1 MKYDKLNNET
11 KSYINVAIEIY
22 NVIAKKKILKT
33 INGSSNDKVLYLF
46 TDVDKKILSLFI
58 AGIINKGNVQK
69 IFSKYEDIKL
79 QDLLDFIDTDLK
91 EITPL
96 EEVQYSKLYD
106 EEFYTL
112 IKFFIKESYKLYDL
126 KCITPELIISSLQ
139 LSGDKNYNILLY
151 YSYNYWEFKDT
162 LSFYDHP
169 FFSFL
174 EDYIFDNGLAYSER
188 INEEKQE
195 NKKPEILLKDNFE
208 FEIEEN
214 EDFIIDNKTWKIL
227 EEIKKKFVCQEEVV
241 EGLFYNIINNQELI
255 NTPELLKDNRAI
267 IFLDGPTGTGKTAIT
282 KEIAEKLNIP
292 FVATSIVNY
301 SSAGYSGNDLDDI
314 LGNLYT
320 KCEGDLSLA
329 ERGIVILDE
338 FDKIAQIKSTDLIM
352 KTAVQFQLL
361 DFLGGGKYNVTV
373 GKGIMANKIEFDT
386 SKLTFVCLGALNN
399 LRNNK
404 VKKENYIGF
413 NQNIENKLINEYS
426 ISPQDLIDNGLEK
439 ELVGRLNTFL
449 HTEEYDKEKLYKVL
463 TSSSISPLKSFK
475 RWIEMKGKKLLIED
489 GALELI
495 VDEAYNLNTGARSLQ
510 TIINNIRTYYLKEV
524 LRGKNKE
531 IYLTCDI
538 INKINRDFQ
547 IRRVRG

>member
-1 MKYDKLNNET
+1 MKYEKLDDET

-22 NVIAKKKILKT
+22 NVIEKKKILKT
-33 INGSSNDKVLYLF
+33 INSLTNDKVLYLF
-46 TDVDKKILSLFI
+46 TDVDKIILSLFI
-58 AGIINKGNVQK
+58 AGMLNKGNVQK

-91 EITPL
+91 EIAPL
-96 EEVQYSKLYD
+96 EEAQYSKIYA
-106 EEFYTL
+106 EQFYTL
-112 IKFFIKESYKLYDL
+112 IKFFIKEAYKLYDL

-139 LSGDKNYNILLY
+139 LSGDKSYNILLY
-151 YSYNYWEFKDT
+151 YSYNYWEYKDT

-169 FFSFL
+169 FFSVL

-188 INEEKQE
+188 VNEQKQE
-195 NKKPEILLKDNFE
+195 KEMPKMTVEENLD

-214 EDFIIDNKTWKIL
+214 NDFTIDNKTWKLL
-227 EEIKKKFVCQEEVV
+227 EEIKKKFVCQEDVV

-255 NTPELLKDNRAI
+255 NTPELLNDNRAI

-301 SSAGYSGNDLDDI
+301 SSAGYSGSDLDDI

-338 FDKIAQIKSTDLIM
+338 FDKIAQIKSSDLIM

-373 GKGIMANKIEFDT
+373 GKGVMANKIEFDT
-386 SKLTFVCLGALNN
+386 SKLTFICLGALTN

-404 VKKENYIGF
+404 VKIGNYIGF
-413 NQNIENKLINEYS
+413 NQNIENKTINEYS

-463 TSSSISPLKSFK
+463 TTSSISPLKIFK
-475 RWIEMKGKKLLIED
+475 RWVEMKGKKLLIED
-489 GALELI
+489 GVLELI

-510 TIINNIRTYYLKEV
+510 TVVNNIRTYYLKEV
-524 LRGKNKE
+524 LRGENKE
-531 IYLTCDI
+531 IYLSRDI
-538 INKINRDFQ
+538 INQINKDFQ
-547 IRRVRG
+547 IRRVRK